1 MATHKNTIHI
11 PFLLEKKD
19 VVLVK
24 PAKPTPSEVLSFST
38 IDNDPNLEIICQ
50 TIYAYKAKRFSSSDD
65 NGHDLASSN
74 GKTHDLDSCDPASVI
89 SDALSRVLVYY
100 YPLAGKLK
108 RHSDGELRL
117 NCNAAGVPF
126 LVATANCEL
135 SSLGYLDGITVEL
148 AKPFVFDWP
157 GDGGDGRHPLVLQVT
172 KFSCGGFTIGM
183 GISHSVCDGFGA
195 AQFFRALAELASGK
209 SEPTVKPVWERERL
223 VGTPRKTPFQIPIDE
238 ASLATSPHLPPTEI
252 VHDCFNVNSESI
264 KRLKTSLMKQ
274 CGDEAPKEGF
284 TTIEALSAYVWRSRF
299 RALELNSDGTTLF
312 SMAVGYRRLLNPPL
326 PDGYY
331 GNAFGP
337 ANATTMGKDL
347 NEGPLSRVSK
357 LIKESKKIACSS
369 DNIWNSIDMLES
381 MRRQNI
387 KFETNDATVVVTDWR
402 RLGLVEEVDFG
413 WKEPVNMIPVP
424 WNMFDYVGLCIFTS
438 PSSLDPA
445 MKGGVRVLVSLP
457 AAAIPKFREE
467 MNALS
472 LGDDKALA

>member
-11 PFLLEKKD
+11 PFLLEKMD

-65 NGHDLASSN
+65 N
-74 GKTHDLDSCDPASVI
+74 ASVI

-135 SSLGYLDGITVEL
+135 SSLCYLDGITVEL

-223 VGTPRKTPFQIPIDE
+223 VGTPRKNPFQIPIDE

-274 CGDEAPKEGF
+274 
-284 TTIEALSAYVWRSRF
+284 Y
-299 RALELNSDGTTLF
+299 GTTLF
-312 SMAVGYRRLLNPPL
+312 SMTVGYRRLLNPPL

-331 GNAFGP
+331 GNAFGA

-347 NEGPLSRVSK
+347 NKGPLSRVSK

-369 DNIWNSIDMLES
+369 DYIRNSIDMLEF
-381 MRRQNI
+381 MRRQNT
-387 KFETNDATVVVTDWR
+387 KFETNDATVVLTDWR

-413 WKEPVNMIPVP
+413 
-424 WNMFDYVGLCIFTS
+424 
-438 PSSLDPA
+438 LDPA

-457 AAAIPKFREE
+457 AAAIPKFKEE
-467 MNALS
+467 MNALTRTNGIEPIS
-472 LGDDKALA
+472 DELNENYIYYLKK